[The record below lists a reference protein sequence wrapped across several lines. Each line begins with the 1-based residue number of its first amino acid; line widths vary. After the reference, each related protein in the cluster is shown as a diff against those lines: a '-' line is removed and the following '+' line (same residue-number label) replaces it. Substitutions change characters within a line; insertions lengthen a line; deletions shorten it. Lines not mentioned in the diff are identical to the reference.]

1 MIELRDVQVTAGEFA
16 LRDASMV
23 VPDGQYGVI
32 IGTAGA
38 GKTTLLE
45 AIAGIRV
52 TRAGTVRL
60 GGRDVT
66 ALAPEERGVG
76 MVYQHDYLFPHLD
89 AGDNVRYGA
98 ASESASHEAA
108 ALTGVEP
115 LLGRD
120 VHTLSGGERQLVSLA
135 RALAT
140 QPRFLL
146 LDEPFVAL
154 DPPRRAAT
162 RRMLRTL
169 QRERGMT
176 VLHVTHDVAEGALLG
191 DVVAVLDAGRVLQ
204 TGAAPDV
211 FSRPV
216 SPRVAELLGA
226 ENVIAGNASQTSD
239 GLVAITASGLTL
251 FAVADDI
258 KGSGTGEARAASV
271 SGPVHAVIRADEIVL
286 SRTAGP
292 SSARNSFS
300 ATITAIGAGIAQR
313 RIELDVS
320 GTPLVAIV
328 TASATA
334 ELQLAPGAKVTAS
347 FKATAVHLC

>member
-1 MIELRDVQVTAGEFA
+1 MIELRGVEVTAGEFA
-16 LRDASMV
+16 LRDASMI

-32 IGTAGA
+32 VGTAGA

-52 TRAGTVRL
+52 PRAGTVML
-60 GGRDVT
+60 GDRNVT
-66 ALAPEERGVG
+66 ALAPEDRGVG

-98 ASESASHEAA
+98 ASEMASREAA
-108 ALTGVEP
+108 ALTGVES
-115 LLGRD
+115 LFGRD
-120 VHTLSGGERQLVSLA
+120 VRTLSGGERQLVSLA

-162 RRMLRTL
+162 RRMVRTL
-169 QRERGMT
+169 QRERGIT

-191 DVVAVLDAGRVLQ
+191 DVIAVLDAGRVLQ
-204 TGAAPDV
+204 SGTAPAV
-211 FSRPV
+211 FARPA

-226 ENVIAGNASQTSD
+226 ENVIAGKASKTSD
-239 GLVAITASGLTL
+239 GLVAITAGALTI
-251 FAVADDI
+251 FAVADDV
-258 KGSGTGEARAASV
+258 TQRGEDEPRTASI
-271 SGPVHAVIRADEIVL
+271 SGPVHAVVRADEIVL
-286 SRTAGP
+286 SRSP
-292 SSARNSFS
+292 SPTSARNSFS
-300 ATITAIGAGIAQR
+300 ATITAIGAGVALR

-320 GTPLVAIV
+320 GTSLVAIV
-328 TASATA
+328 TASAVA
-334 ELQLAPGAKVTAS
+334 DLQLSPGSHITAS
-347 FKATAVHLC
+347 FKATAVHIC

>member
-1 MIELRDVQVTAGEFA
+1 MIELRGVEVAAGGFA
-16 LRDASMV
+16 LRDTSMI
-23 VPDGQYGVI
+23 VPEGQYGVI

-52 TRAGTVRL
+52 PHAGTVSL

-66 ALAPEERGVG
+66 VLAPEERGVG
-76 MVYQHDYLFPHLD
+76 MVYQHDYLFPHLN
-89 AGDNVRYGA
+89 AGGNVRYGA
-98 ASESASHEAA
+98 ASEAASREAA
-108 ALTGVEP
+108 TLTGVQP
-115 LLGRD
+115 LLERD

-135 RALAT
+135 RALAM

-162 RRMLRTL
+162 RRMVRTL
-169 QRERGMT
+169 QRERGIT

-204 TGAAPDV
+204 TGPAPDV
-211 FSRPV
+211 FLRPV

-226 ENVIAGNASQTSD
+226 ENVLAGSASETAD
-239 GLVAITASGLTL
+239 GLVSITAGTIEL
-251 FAVADDI
+251 FAVANDG
-258 KGSGTGEARAASV
+258 KEPGEGDAQAVRL

-286 SRTAGP
+286 SRTAAP

-300 ATITAIGAGIAQR
+300 ATVTAVGAGISLR

-328 TASATA
+328 TASAVA
-334 ELQLAPGAKVTAS
+334 ELKLSPGVRVTAS